1 MSTALSDP
9 AGFIRDNTAIAQAT
23 LVPEIS
29 LHLATQITPIWQA
42 SEVYLEQIGIEPPFW
57 AFAWPGSQLIAR
69 FILDNPGH
77 VRGRRV
83 LDVACGCGL
92 AAIAAAMSG
101 ASGVQANDIDPM
113 ALEATVLN
121 ASLNN
126 VTIGPVAGDLIG
138 TIPDCDLLVI
148 GDVCYNEAMA
158 SRIVPWLLE
167 CSKTCEVWLC
177 DPGRHYAPSM
187 PLEVLTRQTVPVTQE
202 LESADQ
208 RATTLFRLR
217 DISVPD

>member
-1 MSTALSDP
+1 MSTPLSDP

-29 LHLATQITPIWQA
+29 LHLATEITPIWQA

-83 LDVACGCGL
+83 LDIACGCGL
-92 AAIAAAMSG
+92 AAIAAALSG
-101 ASGVQANDIDPM
+101 ASDVQANDIDPM
-113 ALEATVLN
+113 ALEATDLN
-121 ASLNN
+121 ARLNS
-126 VTIGPVAGDLIG
+126 VTIAPVPGDLIG
-138 TIPDCDLLVI
+138 TLPDCDLLVI

-158 SRIVPWLLE
+158 ARIVPWLLE

-217 DISVPD
+217 DISAPD

>member
-1 MSTALSDP
+1 MSTALHDP
-9 AGFIRDNTAIAQAT
+9 SGFIRANTTVAQAT

-29 LHLATQITPIWQA
+29 LHLATEITPIWQA
-42 SEVYLEQIGIEPPFW
+42 SEAYLEQIGIEPPFW

-77 VRGRRV
+77 VQGRRV

-92 AAIAAAMSG
+92 AAIAAALSG
-101 ASGVQANDIDPM
+101 ASDVQANDIDSM

-121 ASLNN
+121 ARLNS
-126 VTIGPVAGDLIG
+126 VTIAPVAGDLIG

-158 SRIVPWLLE
+158 ARIVPWLLE

-217 DISVPD
+217 DISAPD

>member
-9 AGFIRDNTAIAQAT
+9 AGFIRDNTAIAHAT

-29 LHLATQITPIWQA
+29 LHLATEITPIWQA

-69 FILDNPGH
+69 FILDNPDH

-92 AAIAAAMSG
+92 AAIAAALSG
-101 ASGVQANDIDPM
+101 ASDVHANDIDPM
-113 ALEATVLN
+113 ALEATALN
-121 ASLNN
+121 AWLNS
-126 VTIGPVAGDLIG
+126 VTISPVPGDLIG
-138 TIPDCDLLVI
+138 TVPDCDLLVI

-158 SRIVPWLLE
+158 ARIVPWLLE

-187 PLEVLTRQTVPVTQE
+187 PLEVLTRQAVPVTQE
-202 LESADQ
+202 LESVDQ
-208 RATTLFRLR
+208 CPTTLFRLR
-217 DISVPD
+217 DISAPD

>member
-1 MSTALSDP
+1 MSTAQSDP
-9 AGFIRDNTAIAQAT
+9 AGFIRDNTSIAQAT
-23 LVPEIS
+23 LVPKIS
-29 LHLATQITPIWQA
+29 LHLTTEITPIWQA
-42 SEVYLEQIGIEPPFW
+42 SEAYLEQIGIEPPFW

-77 VRGRRV
+77 VQGRRV

-92 AAIAAAMSG
+92 AAIAAALSG
-101 ASGVQANDIDPM
+101 ASDVQANDIDPM

-121 ASLNN
+121 ARLNS
-126 VTIGPVAGDLIG
+126 VTIAPVPGDLIG

-158 SRIVPWLLE
+158 ARIVPWLLE

-217 DISVPD
+217 DISAPG